1 MRFFGSTWEWTLGAS
16 VKPIVLDGVV
26 SYRERPEVPSE
37 PILEVL
43 GGGENNLFVHSHDMN
58 YGMND
63 YVHDSHNLSFH
74 LESDGET
81 CYLMPESVGER
92 SWVSYRYRLKNGVV
106 SASVRSPFSLYQDN
120 AVAGIR
126 MRCTD
131 RPTEMPI
138 DDCEWHT
145 ISELEGAMPGLLL
158 ESIDVT
164 PVVEGAV
171 EIEVEYWLQ
180 AVKTPLWQVQ
190 LGRTTQMNLL
200 SGIFCFQ
207 AVTGGREESMRQ
219 SVSVPGSF
227 CSPLIGF
234 RVSASID
241 EPVPEKIAE

>member
-106 SASVRSPFSLYQDN
+106 SASVRSPFSIYQDN

-138 DDCEWHT
+138 DDCERHT
-145 ISELEGAMPGLLL
+145 ISELEGPMPGLLL

-180 AVKTPLWQVQ
+180 AVKTPLWQIQ